1 VLAWRLAGD
10 DVREEFHTPVSAA
23 LDEVADTVTEGSPEV
38 YAEIQRAFDGADDV
52 AWPRRPAD
60 RRFRLGGVRGPLR
73 ARPRRPRGT
82 GATRVTRPQ
91 PTTTT
96 PTATDDTTTQ
106 TDDAATETR
115 TNMIDREAVR
125 NNANY
130 LRNVRPIDPEEIAEY
145 IEGSPHP
152 AVVRETLPRGG
163 VRPPAPPRARDG
175 AFEPVSEE
183 PVPAP
188 GWAPTALPENYS
200 FALEDLLVREFGAN
214 WHREESG
221 DKLREAVRRLKDDY
235 LYGNDVAYD
244 RVAALG
250 YAIYHLPAYYATI
263 GYVLDDLTENGLL
276 DRTLRVL
283 DVGAGVG
290 GPALGLHDYPP
301 MTRRRRL
308 PRRRAERSRR
318 RARPDA
324 RRDGAELPADDPR
337 GDGGVLLWDRR
348 RGKSGDN
355 DPDEFDLVVF
365 GNVLSELDDPVA
377 VVEAALGRLADDG
390 SVVAFAPAD
399 RNTAM
404 GLREV
409 ERAVATPR
417 PASRRTRPR
426 SGSGRTRP
434 PRTVGGHSTWPTTS
448 ISRRSSAGSTRPPS
462 AARLTSR
469 ASSSTSTSS
478 LRTRF
483 SARTENDGWTCR
495 RTTVAVRAWPTR
507 RSTSPT
513 V

>member
-1 VLAWRLAGD
+1 
-10 DVREEFHTPVSAA
+10 
-23 LDEVADTVTEGSPEV
+23 
-38 YAEIQRAFDGADDV
+38 
-52 AWPRRPAD
+52 
-60 RRFRLGGVRGPLR
+60 
-73 ARPRRPRGT
+73 
-82 GATRVTRPQ
+82 
-91 PTTTT
+91 
-96 PTATDDTTTQ
+96 
-106 TDDAATETR
+106 
-115 TNMIDREAVR
+115 
-125 NNANY
+125 
-130 LRNVRPIDPEEIAEY
+130 
-145 IEGSPHP
+145 
-152 AVVRETLPRGG
+152 
-163 VRPPAPPRARDG
+163 
-175 AFEPVSEE
+175 
-183 PVPAP
+183 
-188 GWAPTALPENYS
+188 
-200 FALEDLLVREFGAN
+200 
-214 WHREESG
+214 
-221 DKLREAVRRLKDDY
+221 VRRLKDDY

-250 YAIYHLPAYYATI
+250 YAIYHLLPAYYATI

-290 GPALGLHDYPP
+290 GPALGLHDY
-301 MTRRRRL
+301 L
-308 PRRRAERSRR
+308 PDDAVVDYHAVEAERSRR

-377 VVEAALGRLADDG
+377 VVEAALGRLADDR

-434 PRTVGGHSTWPTTS
+434 RTVGGHSTWPTTS
-448 ISRRSSAGSTRPPS
+448 ISRRSSAGSTRTAERGSTDEPGEFVNVDVQFAYAILRPDGKRRVDVQANDGRCARMADSEEHVTDRVNYLAVKLSHDLSDGDNALYRVGDGSQTVDHYLVCTRDRPQRRPS
-462 AARLTSR
+462 NRRLRLGRLRRERARALERRRGARTTW
-469 ASSSTSTSS
+469 SST
-478 LRTRF
+478 
-483 SARTENDGWTCR
+483 
-495 RTTVAVRAWPTR
+495 TR
-507 RSTSPT
+507 RSSIWLRPGGRREHHQDSHTATRKRTTSSAGPPGRST
-513 V
+513 WRTEGAF